1 MELLR
6 KSRPSGCHKIIFFKY
21 FPNQNSL
28 RFLVGM
34 RDISTSVEQQHATQ
48 TFREIASRYSRYN
61 VTTFMPLWL
70 FTDQY
75 ALVVPNTVQNIVIAM
90 LVMVVIAFLL
100 IPQPMCA
107 LWVALAIASID
118 VGVIG
123 YMTLWEV
130 NLVCFLLW

>member
-1 MELLR
+1 
-6 KSRPSGCHKIIFFKY
+6 
-21 FPNQNSL
+21 
-28 RFLVGM
+28 
-34 RDISTSVEQQHATQ
+34 
-48 TFREIASRYSRYN
+48 
-61 VTTFMPLWL
+61 MPLWL

>member
-1 MELLR
+1 MLAA
-6 KSRPSGCHKIIFFKY
+6 
-21 FPNQNSL
+21 N
-28 RFLVGM
+28 
-34 RDISTSVEQQHATQ
+34 
-48 TFREIASRYSRYN
+48 YN

-75 ALVVPNTVQNIVIAM
+75 AIVVPNTVQNIAIAIAVMIVIA
-90 LVMVVIAFLL
+90 LLL

-123 YMTLWEV
+123 YMTLWNV
-130 NLVCFLLW
+130 RLVS